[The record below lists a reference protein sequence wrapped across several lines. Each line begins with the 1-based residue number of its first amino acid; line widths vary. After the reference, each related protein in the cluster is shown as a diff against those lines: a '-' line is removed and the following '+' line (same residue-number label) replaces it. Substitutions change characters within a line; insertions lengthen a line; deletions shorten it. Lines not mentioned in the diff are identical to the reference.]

1 MAARAP
7 ARKAMAMH
15 QTHTPVLPLLER
27 VATTAPVSGG
37 RLAAIESSASPGF
50 MPPLHAHA
58 ADEAVHVLE
67 GSLTVYA
74 GEEIVRLGAG
84 ETFVVRQGLAHTY
97 RTGPDGA
104 RSVFTTFARS
114 AGRYEDFLRAAGP
127 LSAGGPAWSDEDAAS
142 VAAVAAAAH
151 VVVLGPPGVLPTDV
165 DPAVHA
171 A

>member
-1 MAARAP
+1 MS
-7 ARKAMAMH
+7 

-27 VATTAPVSGG
+27 IATTAPVSGG
-37 RLAAIESSASPGF
+37 RLAAVESSASPGF
-50 MPPLHAHA
+50 MAPLHAHA

-67 GSLTVYA
+67 GSMTVYA
-74 GEEIVRLGAG
+74 GEEVVRLAAG
-84 ETFVVRQGLAHTY
+84 ETFVVRQGVAHTY

-127 LSAGGPAWSDEDAAS
+127 LPAGAPAWAGDDDAAA
-142 VAAVAAAAH
+142 VTAVAAAAG
-151 VVVLGPPGVLPTDV
+151 VAVLGPPGLLPVEV
-165 DPAVHA
+165 DPAARA

>member
-1 MAARAP
+1 MAARVQV
-7 ARKAMAMH
+7 RKAVLMH

-27 VATTAPVSGG
+27 VATTAPVAGG

-50 MPPLHAHA
+50 MAPLHAHA

-67 GSLTVYA
+67 GSMTVYA
-74 GEEIVRLGAG
+74 GEEVVRLGAG
-84 ETFVVRQGLAHTY
+84 ETFVVRQGVAHTY

-127 LSAGGPAWSDEDAAS
+127 LPAGAPAWSDEDAAA
-142 VAAVAAAAH
+142 VGAVAAAAD
-151 VVVLGPPGVLPTDV
+151 VTVFGPPGVLPADART
-165 DPAVHA
+165 A
-171 A
+171 